1 MHYWFFSP
9 VAMWMSFNNRRCRLW
24 AGVPAPASN
33 SPDSSHPSSRS
44 PASSSFPTQ
53 ITRCN
58 LHAPSR
64 CRRLMTAS
72 NTHKAIPEPE
82 ERLYCIVCSSV
93 FDCALTQ
100 SSPSQSLCIWVV
112 GRTFTTLVEFLHTV
126 CGAETPERAKLPAVQ
141 GSTSSHH
148 LQHAGPPL
156 HRWLTGVKLTNS
168 LIYGG
173 WGWGGSSP
181 SPLLNCMK

>member
-1 MHYWFFSP
+1 MYYWFFSL

-24 AGVPAPASN
+24 AWVPAPASN

-82 ERLYCIVCSSV
+82 ERLYCIMCSSV

-100 SSPSQSLCIWVV
+100 SSPSQSLCKRVV
-112 GRTFTTLVEFLHTV
+112 GRTFTAWVYRISWVPPHCLRCRNPWESKAACSARLHVQPSST
-126 CGAETPERAKLPAVQ
+126 ARRATAPQMIDRCKRMSEA
-141 GSTSSHH
+141 SH
-148 LQHAGPPL
+148 
-156 HRWLTGVKLTNS
+156 
-168 LIYGG
+168 
-173 WGWGGSSP
+173 
-181 SPLLNCMK
+181 